1 MFIELLQRDGICIL
15 RFHGRLASGA
25 QLEYLEDKLE
35 EIRSHPAQCM
45 LADLHELDSIGSTGL
60 GFIVLAF
67 KSATRRPGGR
77 FMLAGANSRV
87 RRALEVTRLSE
98 VIPMA
103 EDVPTGLGALRCQ
116 TAPGATAAG
125 P

>member
-1 MFIELLQRDGICIL
+1 MFIELLQRDGISIL
-15 RFHGRLASGA
+15 RFHGRPASAA

-35 EIRSHPAQCM
+35 EIRGHPAQCM
-45 LADLHELDSIGSTGL
+45 LADLHELDSIGSVGL
-60 GFIVLAF
+60 GFIVQVF
-67 KSATRRPGGR
+67 KSATKRPGGR

-103 EDVPTGLGALRCQ
+103 DDVTSGLRALRS
-116 TAPGATAAG
+116 AATAAG
-125 P
+125 KK